1 MSFQSTENINSDF
14 FKGIYKDVWRKEIP
28 AGLTE
33 AEADFIEEIAHLNN
47 QDNILDITCGYG
59 RHTLELARRGYN
71 VTPVDN
77 S

>member
-33 AEADFIEEIAHLNN
+33 A
-47 QDNILDITCGYG
+47 
-59 RHTLELARRGYN
+59 
-71 VTPVDN
+71 
-77 S
+77 